1 VTTAGLLSAGLV
13 AATLFVVHR
22 GRRAVALA
30 HARRG
35 LVAYRPPGTE
45 RVVLPAP
52 HRVRAALD
60 ELDLGVHHDI
70 VWHAWIAAAA
80 VLPALGLLCAGAGL
94 AVLLLVTVGVAPFL
108 AWRANRGRRDARVE
122 AALPL
127 ALEAVARSLRSGAGL
142 RGAVAEAAAS
152 APGVLAVDLARS
164 ARAAEAVGV
173 VDALERWGR
182 RRPLPGVRLAV
193 AALCLGAETGGAQA
207 RAIDGVAATL
217 RQRLAIAA
225 EARSLA
231 SQARASA
238 AVIALAPIGFCGLAS
253 TTDQRVGAFL
263 FRSGAGL
270 AVLTAGLLL
279 DAVGALWMARLTRI
293 TP

>member
-1 VTTAGLLSAGLV
+1 VTTEGLLSAALV

-22 GRRAVALA
+22 GRRAAALV
-30 HARRG
+30 HATRD
-35 LVAYRPPGTE
+35 LVAHRTSGSGHS
-45 RVVLPAP
+45 VLSAP
-52 HRVRAALD
+52 HRVRVALD
-60 ELDLGVHHDI
+60 ELDLGVRDDT
-70 VWHAWIAAAA
+70 VWHAWVAAAA
-80 VLPALGLLCAGAGL
+80 AFPVIAFVRAGTGL
-94 AVLLLVTVGVAPFL
+94 AVLTLATAAVVPFL
-108 AWRANRGRRDARVE
+108 GWRANRGRRDARVE

-127 ALEAVARSLRSGAGL
+127 ALEAVARSLRSGAAL
-142 RGAVAEAAAS
+142 RGAVAEAAMS
-152 APGVLAVDLARS
+152 APGVLATDLARA

-182 RRPLPGVRLAV
+182 HRPLPGVRLAV

-217 RQRLAIAA
+217 RQRLVVAA

-253 TTDQRVGAFL
+253 TADQRVGAFL
-263 FRSGAGL
+263 FQSGAGL
-270 AVLTAGLLL
+270 AVLTVGLLL
-279 DAVGALWMARLTRI
+279 DGLGALWMARLTRI